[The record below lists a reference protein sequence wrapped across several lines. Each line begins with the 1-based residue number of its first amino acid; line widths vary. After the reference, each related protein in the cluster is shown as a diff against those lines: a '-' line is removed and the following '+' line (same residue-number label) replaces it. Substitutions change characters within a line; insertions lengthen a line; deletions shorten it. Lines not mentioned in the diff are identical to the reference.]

1 MTDTTLAKRSPQR
14 MQYEVVL
21 TAAALGAEIRGIDIT
36 KVDDQT
42 FQSLHDA
49 WLDHVMLIFR
59 GQ

>member
-42 FQSLHDA
+42 FQSLHRRR
-49 WLDHVMLIFR
+49 W
-59 GQ
+59 